1 MESFAP
7 LISWPQG
14 EDAVTAQPVLL
25 LGRVGYLTVVLG

>member
-14 EDAVTAQPVLL
+14 KDAATAQPGLL
-25 LGRVGYLTVVLG
+25 VVCVGYLTVMLW